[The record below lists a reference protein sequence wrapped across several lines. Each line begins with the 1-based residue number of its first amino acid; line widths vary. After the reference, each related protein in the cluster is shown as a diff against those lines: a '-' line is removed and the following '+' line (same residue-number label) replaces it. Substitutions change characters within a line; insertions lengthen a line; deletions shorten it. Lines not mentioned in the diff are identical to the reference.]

1 MFKKTV
7 AATLLSALVF
17 ALAPAASAG
26 GPAVPTGTIPADA
39 EQTTEA
45 SLAVAIGGTNWS
57 CIGAVVAFSF
67 VAMGT
72 GAATGGVGAAVVGA
86 YAPLALVFCK

>member
-39 EQTTEA
+39 EQAAEP
-45 SLAVAIGGTNWS
+45 SLAVAIGGANWS

-67 VAMGT
+67 VAMGA
-72 GAATGGVGAAVVGA
+72 GAVAGPPGVAVAGA
-86 YAPLALVFCK
+86 YAPIALVFCK